1 MPNLAPS
8 EIRALA
14 SIVDDLDYYQLLK
27 VERGASARDVKRAYY
42 GCSRSFHPDANREC
56 DADLRQAVAVIS
68 KRVSEAYVVLRDP
81 RRRKA
86 YDEHLAQGSGLRMQ
100 LAEAEAEAKRKGT
113 VYGETPQG
121 RQHANLAMSELRK
134 GDSAA
139 AVRNLQM
146 ALAFEPGNASF
157 KEKLEAIKKQAD

>member
-1 MPNLAPS
+1 MPQPVPL

-14 SIVDDLDYYQLLK
+14 AIVDDLDYYQLLK
-27 VERGASARDVKRAYY
+27 VERGASAREVKQAYHA
-42 GCSRSFHPDANREC
+42 CSRTFHPDANREL
-56 DADLRQAVAVIS
+56 DADLRQAVATIS

-86 YDEHLAQGSGLRMQ
+86 YEEYLAQGSGLRMQ

-113 VYGETPQG
+113 VHGETPQG
-121 RQHANLAMSELRK
+121 QQHANLAMSELRK

-139 AVRNLQM
+139 AIRHLQM
-146 ALAFEPGNASF
+146 ALAFEPGNASI
-157 KEKLEAIKKQAD
+157 KEKLEEIKKQAD